1 MYKNGDA
8 QRSCRR
14 TQFPFSITIIG
25 ERLRRPPGR
34 VCSASSFKQSG
45 RDGDGA
51 ATAESLTRHIQ
62 DERRVQAL
70 WTRSGSPETQFEQ
83 AGTARSS
90 LHELRLMDRASSS
103 LPATPISPMRRQFR
117 PCKAPHVR
125 TISLLVLTKPPP
137 QSLDHLQTP
146 CGLARSR
153 PIRSRTEKRTKTVTR
168 DRHFQL
174 ASHRTAIR
182 PQTRGR
188 WPRGI
193 GVPFWHS
200 TLEQRSSAITV
211 GLFYCCDHRL
221 TAPISHITRLRAV
234 NSFVFLLG
242 WLLKGWLY
250 QPSRIRAEQRR
261 VNRSRISAT
270 ITADT
275 PGAPALIVLGQFPSL
290 CRY

>member
-51 ATAESLTRHIQ
+51 ATAESLTRHFP

-103 LPATPISPMRRQFR
+103 LPAPPISLMRRHFR
-117 PCKAPHVR
+117 PCSKPQVR
-125 TISLLVLTKPPP
+125 TISPLVLSKPPP
-137 QSLDHLQTP
+137 QSRGPHQTP

-153 PIRSRTEKRTKTVTR
+153 PIRSRTSAKSSRG
-168 DRHFQL
+168 
-174 ASHRTAIR
+174 TA
-182 PQTRGR
+182 T
-188 WPRGI
+188 
-193 GVPFWHS
+193 
-200 TLEQRSSAITV
+200 SAI
-211 GLFYCCDHRL
+211 
-221 TAPISHITRLRAV
+221 
-234 NSFVFLLG
+234 
-242 WLLKGWLY
+242 
-250 QPSRIRAEQRR
+250 
-261 VNRSRISAT
+261 
-270 ITADT
+270 
-275 PGAPALIVLGQFPSL
+275 
-290 CRY
+290 